1 MPIAML
7 LTKEER
13 QKFSMWLIYEADA
26 INTIMENMKKLPG
39 IPDRI
44 IQQYHSEMAACVI
57 IASRLRNQ
65 DIKSEEPT
73 SD

>member
-1 MPIAML
+1 MPIIML

-13 QKFSMWLIYEADA
+13 QKFSMWLIHEADA
-26 INTIMENMKKLPG
+26 INTIMEDMKKLPDV
-39 IPDRI
+39 PARV

-57 IASRLRNQ
+57 VASRLRNQ
-65 DIKSEEPT
+65 DIKLEEPT